1 MSGLFITMEGT
12 DGSGKTTQI
21 KLLSDYLE
29 KAGYDVVCTR
39 EPGGTKIGEKIRSIL
54 IDTENKNMSN
64 ITEMFLYS
72 AARAQLVKEVIIPKM
87 NGGGIVISDRFVDSS
102 IVYQGMAR
110 EIGEKEV
117 KEVNKYAVGNLL
129 PDITF
134 LLELDFEKGIKRKK
148 QQSKLDRIE
157 GENLYFHKK
166 VFYGYKKLA
175 SKNSNRIKVIDA
187 SLSENEIHKIIVES
201 VNSLINGR
209 SF

>member
-39 EPGGTKIGEKIRSIL
+39 EPGGTKIGEKIRNIL
-54 IDTENKNMSN
+54 IDAENKNMN
-64 ITEMFLYS
+64 DITEMFLYS

-102 IVYQGMAR
+102 IVYQGIAR

-117 KEVNKYAVGNLL
+117 KSVNKYAVGNLL

-134 LLELDFEKGIKRKK
+134 LLELDFEKGIERKR

-166 VFYGYKKLA
+166 VFYGYKKIA
-175 SKNSNRIKVIDA
+175 SKNSQRIKVIDA
-187 SLSENEIHKIIVES
+187 SLSENEIHKIIVEN

>member
-21 KLLSDYLE
+21 KLLSDYLKKE
-29 KAGYDVVCTR
+29 GYDVVCTR
-39 EPGGTKIGEKIRSIL
+39 EPGGTEIGEKIRNIL
-54 IDTENKNMSN
+54 IDAENKNMSD

-87 NGGGIVISDRFVDSS
+87 KSGGIVISDRFVDSS
-102 IVYQGMAR
+102 IVYQGIAR
-110 EIGEKEV
+110 DIGEKEV
-117 KEVNKYAVGNLL
+117 KEVNKYAVRNLS

-134 LLELDFEKGIKRKK
+134 LLELDFKKGIERKK

-157 GENLYFHKK
+157 SESIYFHKK

-175 SKNSNRIKVIDA
+175 SKNSQRIKVIDA
-187 SLSENEIHKIIVES
+187 SLSENEIHNIIVE
-201 VNSLINGR
+201 NIELLINGR